1 MKRFTIGGKDFYG
14 ICSTAKAKSLRLYKL
29 RGGRLLGK
37 KRNENFFHERKK
49 IFLLNLIALRVEIIL
64 QLQGCFGTLGS
75 VHKFCKQGK
84 KNKTATPKKLF
95 QDFFIFLFFFRV
107 LSLSG
112 QSKQAYRHVLF
123 NFLLFRVVNR
133 FKDAP

>member
-1 MKRFTIGGKDFYG
+1 M
-14 ICSTAKAKSLRLYKL
+14 
-29 RGGRLLGK
+29 
-37 KRNENFFHERKK
+37 NVKK
-49 IFLLNLIALRVEIIL
+49 IFLLNLIALRFEIIL

-123 NFLLFRVVNR
+123 NFLLLEWLTDLRTLLNYFSLNSPKNLSFISRCGFIRSVEL
-133 FKDAP
+133 